1 MKLKDVQ
8 CNAKPNSNVKV
19 SSSLTS
25 IGKTVFVV
33 IEQLS
38 HDLNFITG
46 KELYAVCSVECECA
60 MFSSLSAQ
68 KTIFKSDKK

>member
-1 MKLKDVQ
+1 MQSQIQMWKCLMTT
-8 CNAKPNSNVKV
+8 
-19 SSSLTS
+19 SSLTS
-25 IGKTVFVV
+25 LGKTVFVV

-46 KELYAVCSVECECA
+46 KELSAVCSVECECA